1 MNVSSIWVHFNDWGH
16 QDVIQYLVM
25 LLCIMWHHWV
35 SWDVT
40 WHHVDIL
47 LKLGPMC
54 SGTRSHKNAFRYKTV
69 IYDLGY
75 RCIIIISIWQRVP
88 KSNKMLVSAEGKS
101 YAYIWW
107 SFDFKPFLFKDH
119 YCKEYE
125 VWVWRH
131 SDNYFYIILIFEWSQ
146 VWFLASPFLDKL

>member
-1 MNVSSIWVHFNDWGH
+1 MLNPKAWGILYATGLSLIY
-16 QDVIQYLVM
+16 VWLYYKSCYTI
-25 LLCIMWHHWV
+25 IHHII
-35 SWDVT
+35 SCT
-40 WHHVDIL
+40 WC
-47 LKLGPMC
+47 K
-54 SGTRSHKNAFRYKTV
+54 HKNNITCATVNKWLPFVCCRSLCKSFIYFWHIKTKCF
-69 IYDLGY
+69 Y
-75 RCIIIISIWQRVP
+75 IWQHTAISKQV
-88 KSNKMLVSAEGKS
+88 LGSAGGKS

-146 VWFLASPFLDKL
+146 VWFLASPFLGKL